1 MSDLSQVRFLVLDEV
16 DRMIQLG
23 SFPQLEQ
30 ILDQVQSEN
39 PMDDDEDEEEEDIDE
54 EGMNDPDRLLGLPG
68 IPGEA
73 RVQMLSDDMLRQ
85 LDAVRGDS
93 EVVETRE
100 VEDDEFD
107 EMEMMLDEN
116 EADGSE
122 DELSLPLAP
131 PVYRQTFVFSAT
143 LTLPATKVSQ
153 ANKKRR
159 FDGNVG
165 GAIAEILDKSHA
177 KGKTKVVDLSTNT
190 KGNDILEK
198 KSKESK
204 NAPPSVQSNFQLPPG
219 LQLQHIKCTQKHK
232 DSYLYAY
239 LMTTRQGMSG
249 PSLVFCNSIAGAKR
263 VAKTLQTLGIDVR
276 VLHAQMQQVS
286 HSRRCRVHL
295 PDSP

>member
-1 MSDLSQVRFLVLDEV
+1 
-16 DRMIQLG
+16 MIQLG

-39 PMDDDEDEEEEDIDE
+39 PMDDDDDEEDEVIEDDV
-54 EGMNDPDRLLGLPG
+54 NDPDRLLGLPG

-73 RVQMLSDDMLRQ
+73 RVQMLSDDVLRQ
-85 LDAVRGDS
+85 LDALRGESGNS

-100 VEDDEFD
+100 IEDDEFD
-107 EMEMMLDEN
+107 EMEMMLGDDA
-116 EADGSE
+116 ADDSE

-143 LTLPATKVSQ
+143 LTLPATKVSKP
-153 ANKKRR
+153 NKKRR

-177 KGKTKVVDLSTNT
+177 KGKTKVVDLSTHT
-190 KGNDILEK
+190 KGNEILEK
-198 KSKESK
+198 KSKKESK
-204 NAPPSVQSNFQLPPG
+204 NAPPSEQSNFQLPPG

-286 HSRRCRVHL
+286 QSRRFRAPL
-295 PDSP
+295 PD